1 MEKQEHGIRQVW
13 HFLKPT
19 VIAATVVL
27 ILFFALQGIPM
38 NQSLDRRM
46 DIESVRVTQNG
57 EERIL
62 TEQEEIKRAAEV
74 AGMLARR
81 FPTEQKGEP
90 DTCYVFTFQNGTE
103 LTVGVYEDDI
113 FYNGKWYTGAASTPE
128 LFRNVTG
135 SRFFVI
141 EVPAEDMTEEH

>member
-19 VIAATVVL
+19 VIAAAVVL

-62 TEQEEIKRAAEV
+62 TEQEEIKARGGGRGNAGAQISHRAEGR
-74 AGMLARR
+74 AGYVLCVYVSEWNGADGRR
-81 FPTEQKGEP
+81 
-90 DTCYVFTFQNGTE
+90 
-103 LTVGVYEDDI
+103 I
-113 FYNGKWYTGAASTPE
+113 
-128 LFRNVTG
+128 
-135 SRFFVI
+135 
-141 EVPAEDMTEEH
+141 